1 MQKPSQLKNYDTV
14 QAARVHRT
22 NSASAMLLATL
33 QGGRACVDKCAARDS
48 VLVARAAGALADTLV
63 GAFS

>member
-1 MQKPSQLKNYDTV
+1 MQKPSQLKNYETV

-48 VLVARAAGALADTLV
+48 VLVGRCAGIYAGALA
-63 GAFS
+63 

>member
-22 NSASAMLLATL
+22 NSASAALIAIL
-33 QGGRACVDKCAARDS
+33 QGQRVDKCAARGS
-48 VLVARAAGALADTLV
+48 VLVAQ
-63 GAFS
+63 GAFA